1 MNRRYCLASI
11 ILGLCFS
18 TSAAAVD
25 VNLVGLFP
33 NKALVQ
39 IDGGPLRTLSVGDK
53 TRDDVLLLSVN
64 REGATFQIQGRQAT
78 LTVGP
83 ARKQSG
89 QAVASA
95 GNYPGGAANY
105 PAAANYA
112 TVPTNDQGDMV
123 ADGDVN
129 GVAVRFVVDTGA
141 TLVTLSASDAARF
154 GIDYRQGKKVIMETA
169 NGEAFAYQVKLD
181 TVRVGRLTVRDVDAV
196 VAEGSALQVA
206 LLGMSF
212 LNRVD
217 MRREGTV
224 LTLTKR

>member
-1 MNRRYCLASI
+1 MNRRARLASM
-11 ILGLCFS
+11 ILGLLFS
-18 TSAAAVD
+18 TGAAALD
-25 VNLVGLFP
+25 INLVGLFP

-39 IDGGPLRTLSVGDK
+39 IEGGPLRTLSVGQK
-53 TRDDVLLLSVN
+53 TREDVVLVSVD
-64 REGATFQIQGRQAT
+64 REGAVFEVEGRRVA
-78 LTVGP
+78 LSVGP

-89 QAVASA
+89 QAVASV

-105 PAAANYA
+105 PTAANYA

-123 ADGDVN
+123 AEGDVN
-129 GVAVRFVVDTGA
+129 GVPVRFVVDTGA

-154 GIDYRQGKKVIMETA
+154 GIDYRKGKKVIMETA

-181 TVRVGRLTVRDVDAV
+181 TVRVGRLTVRDVEAV
-196 VAEGSALQVA
+196 VAESSALQVA